1 MEKIY
6 RVTLIFL
13 FIILILA
20 NVAFFAI
27 GDEFLTYLR
36 VNTELETPYEIINQS
51 KSTRVGVPSV
61 NLFDISIAETEKF
74 NRLKDFRINLDDI
87 ILPGD
92 LSPGEQIEIG
102 EDGEVIIR
110 DKEPEFEVG
119 NPNPFSPV
127 F

>member
-1 MEKIY
+1 MDKVY

-27 GDEFLTYLR
+27 GDEFLTYLKIDTR
-36 VNTELETPYEIINQS
+36 LETPYEIINQS
-51 KSTRVGVPSV
+51 RSLKSGSSV
-61 NLFDISIAETEKF
+61 SGLFDISVAETDKF
-74 NRLKDFRINLDDI
+74 NRLRGFEINLDDI
-87 ILPGD
+87 VLPGD
-92 LSPGEQIEIG
+92 LLPGEQIEIG
-102 EDGEVIIR
+102 DDGQIIIG

-119 NPNPFSPV
+119 NPNPFSPG